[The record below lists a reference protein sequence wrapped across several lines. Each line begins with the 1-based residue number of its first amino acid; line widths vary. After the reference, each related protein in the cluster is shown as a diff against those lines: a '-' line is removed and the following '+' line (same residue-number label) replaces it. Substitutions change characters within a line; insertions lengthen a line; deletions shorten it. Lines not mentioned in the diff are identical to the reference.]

1 MALGLISGGT
11 SLVRADLRRPSTN
24 GVRIRRVQLG
34 RQSDALQGHRFT
46 KTSFFGRPNTG
57 VRPLYAKNRDDAGKG
72 GDKDDKSIWNRTG
85 NRDEWDDN
93 EEFLRADGR
102 RLAELVETYDKEAED
117 GPRIFEGGIRS
128 WFDWARPRPIAKAPI
143 SEKRVRSLIT
153 TNESRRSARQP
164 ADVVEGRE
172 REREYIDS
180 SGRVRSISYDSAKYG
195 GGARSR
201 YTGRKGPFDEL
212 RDYVLGPQFRTA
224 RFFLRLGFTVIV
236 FPVIFSTFCRLT
248 LISPVLE
255 SRLSSE
261 NWFQITEEQE
271 EEVAVKVERVRQ
283 RMQYSELMGRAP
295 EISGSEFLDELR
307 VAGEKFESEERLKN
321 KEVITNVLADSLS
334 ALLLGL
340 AITFN
345 RRRVD
350 LLRNWLGERFLSLE
364 ASTQA
369 FTLLLVADILVGYH
383 SSDGWITAI
392 NLSLGHYG
400 IHEHEEFTSIFV
412 ATVPVSLDVT
422 FKYWVFKTLR
432 KIAPST
438 QVILSE
444 IEE

>member
-1 MALGLISGGT
+1 MATFQALGGVKFLRVNNEKRPVSFNIRRPQFTPQLSARNGKKLTRPRFLGGT
-11 SLVRADLRRPSTN
+11 PVGSRLNAS
-24 GVRIRRVQLG
+24 
-34 RQSDALQGHRFT
+34 
-46 KTSFFGRPNTG
+46 
-57 VRPLYAKNRDDAGKG
+57 KG
-72 GDKDDKSIWNRTG
+72 EGPANKDDKYGLDSW
-85 NRDEWDDN
+85 DEN
-93 EEFLRADGR
+93 EEFIRADGR
-102 RLAELVETYDKEAED
+102 LAEIVETYDKEPDD
-117 GPRIFEGGIRS
+117 GPRLFEGGLGS
-128 WFDWARPRPIAKAPI
+128 WFDWARPRPIAKANI
-143 SEKRVRSLIT
+143 GDKRARSLMT
-153 TNESRRSARQP
+153 TKDKRNSGFQAS
-164 ADVVEGRE
+164 DVVEGRE
-172 REREYIDS
+172 RVREYVDD
-180 SGRVRSISYDSAKYG
+180 SGRVRSVSYDSAKFG

-201 YTGRKGPFDEL
+201 YTSGRKGPFSDV

-224 RFFLRLGFTVIV
+224 RFFLRLGFTIIV
-236 FPVIFSTFCRLT
+236 FPVLFSTFCRLF

-255 SRLSSE
+255 SRLDSE
-261 NWFQITEEQE
+261 SWFQITEEQE

-295 EISGSEFLDELR
+295 QISGEEFLNKLR
-307 VAGEKFESEERLKN
+307 EEGEKFEVEERVKN

-334 ALLLGL
+334 AFLLAL

-345 RRRVD
+345 RRRVS

-392 NLSLGHYG
+392 NIALGHYG

-412 ATVPVSLDVT
+412 AVVPVTLDVT